1 MPNITSTPAASSD
14 LTKLVAPFI
23 DVPFGVLTFV
33 LLPYLLLR

>member
-23 DVPFGVLTFV
+23 AVPLGVLTFAF
-33 LLPYLLLR
+33 LLS